1 VLPLLYLAPKGYR
14 NKADEILNSGVD
26 SAVPPPIPE
35 SIKPICILDDDSS
48 VLNSLRE
55 LLDSDG
61 FEAQT
66 FDNPDQFLAYAQEH
80 PIKLAVL
87 DVWMPEMNG
96 AEVQERLRELSPG
109 TRVII
114 ITAREEPA
122 IRTAAMAAGAFAFL
136 GKPFDDET
144 FLTLV
149 RKAVYEP
156 A

>member
-1 VLPLLYLAPKGYR
+1 
-14 NKADEILNSGVD
+14 VD
-26 SAVPPPIPE
+26 SAASSPIPE
-35 SIKPICILDDDSS
+35 TVKAICILDDDSS

-61 FEAQT
+61 FEART
-66 FDNPDQFLAYAQEH
+66 FDDPLQFLAYAQEH
-80 PIKLAVL
+80 PVKLAVV

-96 AEVQERLRELSPG
+96 VEVQEHLRELSPD

-122 IRTAAMAAGAFAFL
+122 IRTAAMEAGAFGFL
-136 GKPFDDET
+136 GKPFDDEA
-144 FLTLV
+144 FLALV
-149 RKAVYEP
+149 RSVLRDA

>member
-1 VLPLLYLAPKGYR
+1 
-14 NKADEILNSGVD
+14 VD
-26 SAVPPPIPE
+26 SAAPSPIPE
-35 SIKPICILDDDSS
+35 TVKPICILDDDSS

-66 FDNPDQFLAYAQEH
+66 FDNPYQFLAYAQEH
-80 PIKLAVL
+80 SVKLAVL

-96 AEVQERLRELSPG
+96 VEVQERLRELSPD

-122 IRTAAMAAGAFAFL
+122 IRTAAMEAGALGFL
-136 GKPFDDET
+136 GKPFDDEA
-144 FLTLV
+144 FLALV
-149 RKAVYEP
+149 RSVLGDAT
-156 A
+156 

>member
-1 VLPLLYLAPKGYR
+1 
-14 NKADEILNSGVD
+14 VD
-26 SAVPPPIPE
+26 SAAPSPIPE
-35 SIKPICILDDDSS
+35 TVKPICILDDDSS

-61 FEAQT
+61 FEVQT
-66 FDNPDQFLAYAQEH
+66 FDNPYQFLVYAEEH
-80 PIKLAVL
+80 PVKLAVL

-96 AEVQERLRELSPG
+96 VEVQERLRELSPD

-122 IRTAAMAAGAFAFL
+122 IRTAAMEAGAFGFF
-136 GKPFDDET
+136 GKPFDDEA
-144 FLTLV
+144 FLALV
-149 RKAVYEP
+149 RSVLRDA